1 MPSIKD
7 HLKYKD
13 TKVMKKDIYP
23 KTLMIP
29 KVAFAGDLY
38 GKLVYCYQSRF
49 PSKKHHQRKKVN
61 TSHNVS
67 QFNWPKKHNNVNLY
81 VNINTA

>member
-38 GKLVYCYQSRF
+38 GKLVYCY
-49 PSKKHHQRKKVN
+49 
-61 TSHNVS
+61 
-67 QFNWPKKHNNVNLY
+67 
-81 VNINTA
+81 